1 MKKNTWIS
9 IFLSLLSFITLAQE
23 STVEWFASV
32 EKQEASEYTLILKA
46 QLKSGWHLYSQHL
59 PEGGPLP
66 TVFSYENKEQQYQL
80 IGATE
85 ESETHTSY
93 EAIFN
98 METSYFENVATFKQK
113 IKVIS
118 EELSQISI
126 LVSYQTCNDEACTF
140 EPGEEILVS
149 LNGQTLAENESK
161 TIDNR
166 SKLLSEQL
174 DLKLKNRKTYFPN
187 SENPEQEKK
196 GLGTIFLLGFLGGLI
211 ALLTPC
217 VFPMIPLTVSFFTK
231 KTKSKSKGFSNALL
245 YGFFITFIYL
255 LLSLPFHF
263 LDSLDPEILN
273 SISTNVWLNVGFF
286 VIFILFAISFFGY
299 FEITLPHAWSN
310 KMDTASDIGGIIGT
324 FFMALTLAIV
334 SFSCTGPILGS
345 LLVGAL
351 SSDGGAIQLTF
362 GMLGFGAA
370 LALPFTLFALFPNW
384 LNNLPKSGGWLNT
397 VKVVLGFLEVALA
410 LKFLSNADMVQHWG
424 LLKREVFIGIWILVF
439 GGLALYLFGKIKFP
453 HDGPLKKLSWGRMTT
468 GIVASIFTLYLISGL
483 FLNTSLNLLSGFA
496 PPKFYSL
503 TKTNTECPLD
513 LNCFKDFHEGL
524 EHAQK
529 NNQPILLDFTG
540 WACVN
545 CRKMEENVWS
555 DPEVYKA
562 LEKYVLISLYIDD
575 RKELPKEM
583 QFDYQKKNGKTKT
596 IKTIGSKWATFQAIN
611 FGTASQP
618 FYVQISPNLEL
629 LNHPEKYTDK
639 KTYLNWLKK
648 GLTNYYD

>member
-32 EKQEASEYTLILKA
+32 EKQKASEYTLILKA

-98 METSYFENVATFKQK
+98 METSYFENTAIFKQK

-174 DLKLKNRKTYFPN
+174 DLNLKNRKTYFPD
-187 SENPEQEKK
+187 SENPAQEKK

-231 KTKSKSKGFSNALL
+231 KTKSKSRGFSNALL

-351 SSDGGAIQLTF
+351 SSDGGAIQLTL

-453 HDGPLKKLSWGRMTT
+453 HDGPLKKLSGGRMTT

-583 QFDYQKKNGKTKT
+583 QFDYRKKNGKTKT

-611 FGTASQP
+611 FETASQP

-639 KTYLNWLKK
+639 KNYLNWLKK